1 MKTQVEE
8 AHQRRVPNM
17 TEEDVVDIISR
28 ALEDEYEFMP
38 TIHSNNAHA
47 IHRRK
52 KALRR
57 FPIKASNTR
66 LLPILSLELGSLG
79 TYLRK
84 LLGGQLPDFL
94 LYKSR
99 GDRIPFFPTYRSRL
113 VSRCFRKALIRVA
126 SSKMR

>member
-1 MKTQVEE
+1 MKAQVEKV
-8 AHQRRVPNM
+8 QQWRVPYM
-17 TEEDVVDIISR
+17 TEDEVVDVISR

-38 TIHSNNAHA
+38 TIHSDNAHA

-52 KALRR
+52 RALRR

-66 LLPILSLELGSLG
+66 LLPILSLELGRLE

-94 LYKSR
+94 MYKSQ
-99 GDRIPFFPTYRSRL
+99 GDKIPFFSTYRSRL
-113 VSRCFRKALIRVA
+113 VSRCFRKALVKVTTRL
-126 SSKMR
+126 MR